1 MSSKEITNRFKKY
14 SSTRRNINNN
24 FKKYKLPKKKESMK
38 ELCKPKQF
46 KLQPQQKFLSDFF
59 ASKYSNK
66 GILIY
71 HKIGAGKTC
80 TAVSITE
87 RLKNKM
93 NVIVVVPASL
103 VSNFRD
109 ELRSKCPGDE
119 YISDNNREKLNQLR
133 PKDKEFKKII
143 NDSNK
148 EIDKFYKIYSY
159 HKFIDLCENKKMRLR
174 NTLLIIDEV
183 QNMVSESGSF
193 YRNLKK
199 VIDKSDDKTKIVLL
213 SATPMFDKP
222 VEIALTLNLLKLKED
237 IPIGTEFNNKFLKP
251 YKIKTETHYMMKNHE
266 LFKSYINGAISYYR
280 GANPVSFP
288 KQNFRTI
295 NCKMENF
302 QYKSYLTTL
311 SSSNDFIKGYFK
323 KTDILKLP
331 TDFMLGPRLISNLA
345 FPNKCIGK
353 KGFTSFCGSTLKNT
367 NIKKYSK
374 KFYKI
379 NNNINKSF
387 GPVFVYSNFKDYGG
401 VKSIVQFLEYQ
412 GYKNYKI
419 YGEGKKRYAIWSG
432 DESNNIKDQIKYT
445 FNKKSNYDGSSI
457 KILLGTP
464 SIKEGVSLLRVEQV
478 HMLEPYWN
486 MSRMFQIIG
495 RAIRYCS
502 HKDVPNNRQKVDVF
516 LYLATYP
523 KIKTVDQMIWSMAK
537 RKHVLISEFELALKE
552 MAVDCKLFYNRN
564 VYKGENPLKCRR

>member
-14 SSTRRNINNN
+14 NSTRRNINYN

-46 KLQPQQKFLSDFF
+46 KLQPQQNFLSDFF

-87 RLKNKM
+87 RLKKKM

-119 YISDNNREKLNQLR
+119 YISDTNREKLNELR
-133 PKDKEFKKII
+133 PKDKDFKKII

-237 IPIGTEFNNKFLKP
+237 IPVGTEFNNKFLKP
-251 YKIKTETHYMMKNHE
+251 YKIKNETYYMMKNHE

-280 GANPVSFP
+280 GANPVAFP

-295 NCKMENF
+295 NCKMEDF

-353 KGFTSFCGSTLKNT
+353 KGFTSFCPPAVPFAGATFHQPP
-367 NIKKYSK
+367 KKQT
-374 KFYKI
+374 F
-379 NNNINKSF
+379 F
-387 GPVFVYSNFKDYGG
+387 GARIASQSRVPLFWRALSRR
-401 VKSIVQFLEYQ
+401 SQHHHQFLACPDQHYQ
-412 GYKNYKI
+412 
-419 YGEGKKRYAIWSG
+419 
-432 DESNNIKDQIKYT
+432 
-445 FNKKSNYDGSSI
+445 
-457 KILLGTP
+457 LLT
-464 SIKEGVSLLRVEQV
+464 QQY
-478 HMLEPYWN
+478 H
-486 MSRMFQIIG
+486 
-495 RAIRYCS
+495 
-502 HKDVPNNRQKVDVF
+502 
-516 LYLATYP
+516 
-523 KIKTVDQMIWSMAK
+523 
-537 RKHVLISEFELALKE
+537 
-552 MAVDCKLFYNRN
+552 
-564 VYKGENPLKCRR
+564 